1 MNRFDLVGK
10 VAIVTGGDWGIGL
23 GIARGLAIAGADI
36 AVAARDAAKSAA
48 ACSELVALGVRAVAL
63 TVDLT
68 DLGQVQAMAA
78 DTPQDLGPGRHP
90 GGHRQVLLLGGAL
103 GDNPRGDL
111 TGR

>member
-78 DTPQDLGPGRHP
+78 DTPQDLGRVDILVATA
-90 GGHRQVLLLGGAL
+90 RSYSWAE
-103 GDNPRGDL
+103 RSA
-111 TGR
+111 TTREAI